1 MEHDSRPAW
10 MSDPLVKDI
19 PEKKLKFVEELFAK
33 GQGKS
38 QKEILT
44 FAMPLLKKAKQENL
58 TFTPQEMNAAIAAI
72 RKHSSTEELTQI
84 DKILEKS
91 RGGPFE
97 IKRQTAGHPF
107 AISNRTDPGGPAYI
121 WALRFILQQYS
132 RFCPEHRFPSQ
143 YSRSAYL
150 PAPLLPPQ

>member
-33 GQGKS
+33 GHGKS
-38 QKEILT
+38 QKEILA

-58 TFTPQEMNAAIAAI
+58 TFTPQEMNAAVAAI
-72 RKHSSTEELTQI
+72 RRHSSKEELMQI

-91 RGGPFE
+91 RN
-97 IKRQTAGHPF
+97 
-107 AISNRTDPGGPAYI
+107 S
-121 WALRFILQQYS
+121 
-132 RFCPEHRFPSQ
+132 
-143 YSRSAYL
+143 
-150 PAPLLPPQ
+150 PPQANPSK